1 MNTRTSQV
9 PLESHVN
16 LVPIRVVVHDGS
28 GNAVE
33 NLHKEDFQVKQDGK
47 VQFITHFSVQTP
59 ASAASQ
65 VARGEAIPLPPD
77 STSYAI
83 SGSAPDAPAS
93 AAGGANSGSKL
104 ALPTRFVALL
114 FDDSHLD
121 VGDLSRAKIA
131 ALKFIDTQVKPSE
144 RLAIFNI
151 SGRSQVDFTDDHE
164 KIRAAIKILIPN
176 PVGAYDPKNEHDCL
190 QITYYQADLIQN
202 KNDQQALAAATA
214 DAMACSA
221 DAPTAQAQ
229 ATEAASLVSSTV
241 PMVLQ
246 AGDINTQYSVRRLE
260 EVVRRVAALPG
271 QRSIV
276 LISPGFLTPTY
287 EYDVSLVIDK
297 ANHSNV
303 FINTLDAR
311 GLYTVDPIGDITQP
325 TPVRANAT
333 TSGMSLQYRLD
344 EQRQQSEVLADLA
357 YSTGGF
363 YFRNN
368 NDLDAGFRTT
378 AAEPEVSYLLA
389 IVPDNLKNDGK
400 FHTLN
405 VKLLTKEKY
414 SVQARRGFFA
424 PKRGQTPEEVAK
436 QDIEDALFSQ
446 EEQEGFPIQLHLQY
460 YKVDEM
466 NAKLSV
472 LAHVDLTK
480 LHFEK
485 SEGRNWDDLTIV
497 AGLFDRNGNFI
508 SGEQKTLEM
517 RLKDTTLEKLDQTG
531 VTLKTNFDVK
541 PGGYMVRLVV
551 RDSKAAQLSARNGV
565 VEIP

>member
-9 PLESHVN
+9 PLQSRVN
-16 LVPIRVVVHDGS
+16 LVPIRVVVHDAS
-28 GNAVE
+28 GHAVE

-47 VQFITHFSVQTP
+47 AQFITHFSVETP
-59 ASAASQ
+59 AAAASQ

-77 STSYAI
+77 ASSYAI
-83 SGSAPDAPAS
+83 SSTDPVAKAAS
-93 AAGGANSGSKL
+93 GADPGKL

-121 VGDLSRAKIA
+121 VGDLSRAKVA
-131 ALKFIDTQVKPSE
+131 ALKFIDTSVKPSE

-151 SGRSQVDFTDDHE
+151 SGRSQVDFTDDHTKVRE
-164 KIRAAIKILIPN
+164 AITSMIPT
-176 PVGAYDPKNEHDCL
+176 PVGAFDPTTQHGCL

-202 KNDQQALAAATA
+202 KNDPQAIAAANQ
-214 DAMACSA
+214 DALACSA
-221 DAPTAQAQ
+221 GAATPQQQAQ
-229 ATEAASLVSSTV
+229 QAAMLMASTV
-241 PMVLQ
+241 QEVLQ
-246 AGDINTQYSVRRLE
+246 AGDINTQYAVRRLE
-260 EVVRRVAALPG
+260 EVVRRVSALPG

-276 LISPGFLTPTY
+276 LVSPGFLTSTY
-287 EYDVSLVIDK
+287 EYDVSQVIDK
-297 ANHSNV
+297 ANHANV

-311 GLYTVDPIGDITQP
+311 GLYTVDPIGDIREDP
-325 TPVRANAT
+325 PVRANAAT
-333 TSGMSLQYRLD
+333 TGMSLQYRIT
-344 EQRQQSEVLADLA
+344 EQQVQSDVLSDLA

-368 NDLDAGFRTT
+368 NDLDAGFRVT

-389 IVPDNLKNDGK
+389 IVPEGLKNDGK
-400 FHTLN
+400 FHSLN

-414 SVQARRGFFA
+414 TVQARRGFFA
-424 PKRGQTPEEVAK
+424 PKRGQTPEELAK

-446 EEQEGFPIQLHLQY
+446 EEQEGLPVQLHLQY

-480 LHFEK
+480 VHFEK
-485 SEGRNWDDLTIV
+485 SDGRNWDDLTIV

-508 SGEQKTLEM
+508 TGEQKTLEM
-517 RLKDTTLEKLDQTG
+517 RLKDTTLERLGQTG

>member
-9 PLESHVN
+9 PLQSHVN

-28 GNAVE
+28 GHAVE
-33 NLHKEDFQVKQDGK
+33 NLRKEDFQVKQDGK
-47 VQFITHFSVQTP
+47 VQFITHFSVETP

-77 STSYAI
+77 ASSYAI
-83 SGSAPDAPAS
+83 SDSSADAAGK
-93 AAGGANSGSKL
+93 AAGGADAGKL

-114 FDDSHLD
+114 FDDSHLN
-121 VGDLSRAKIA
+121 VGDLSRAKVA
-131 ALKFIDTQVKPSE
+131 ALKFIDASVKPSE
-144 RLAIFNI
+144 RLALFNI
-151 SGRSQVDFTDDHE
+151 SGRAQVDFTDDHA
-164 KIRAAIKILIPN
+164 KIRAAINAMIPT
-176 PVGAYDPKNEHDCL
+176 PVGAYDPATQHDCL

-202 KNDQQALAAATA
+202 KNDSQATAAANE
-214 DAMACSA
+214 DALACSA
-221 DAPTAQAQ
+221 WAPNAQAQ
-229 ATEAASLVSSTV
+229 AQQAAMLVASTV
-241 PMVLQ
+241 PSVLQ
-246 AGDINTQYSVRRLE
+246 AGEINTQYAVRRLE
-260 EVVRRVAALPG
+260 EVVRRISALPG
-271 QRSIV
+271 QRSVV
-276 LISPGFLTPTY
+276 LVSPGFLTSTY
-287 EYDVSLVIDK
+287 EYDVSQVIDK
-297 ANHSNV
+297 ANRSNV

-311 GLYTVDPIGDITQP
+311 GLYTVDPIGDISQDA
-325 TPVRANAT
+325 PVRANAT
-333 TSGMSLQYRLD
+333 TSGMSLQYRIT
-344 EQRQQSEVLADLA
+344 EQQVQSEVLADLA

-368 NDLDAGFRTT
+368 NDLDAGFRVT

-389 IVPDNLKNDGK
+389 IVPDGLKNDGK

-414 SVQARRGFFA
+414 TVQARRGFFA
-424 PKRGQTPEEVAK
+424 PKRGQTPEELAK

-446 EEQEGFPIQLHLQY
+446 EEQEGLPVQLHLQY

-466 NAKLSV
+466 NTKLSV

-480 LHFEK
+480 VHFEK
-485 SEGRNWDDLTIV
+485 SDGRNWDDLTVV

-508 SGEQKTLEM
+508 TGEQKTLEM
-517 RLKDTTLEKLDQTG
+517 RLKDTTLERLGQTG

>member
-16 LVPIRVVVHDGS
+16 LVPIRVVVHDSS

-33 NLHKEDFQVKQDGK
+33 NLRKEDFQVKQDGK
-47 VQFITHFSVQTP
+47 VQFITHFSVETP
-59 ASAASQ
+59 ASAAGQ

-83 SGSAPDAPAS
+83 SGAAPDAAAS
-93 AAGGANSGSKL
+93 GKATDGKL

-114 FDDSHLD
+114 FDDSHLE
-121 VGDLSRAKIA
+121 VGDLSRAKVA

-151 SGRSQVDFTDDHE
+151 SGRFQVDFTDDHE
-164 KIRAAIKILIPN
+164 KIRAAIKTLIPN

-202 KNDQQALAAATA
+202 KNDQQAASAATA
-214 DAMACSA
+214 DALACSA
-221 DAPTAQAQ
+221 GAPSAQMQ
-229 ATEAASLVSSTV
+229 AAEAASLVASTV
-241 PMVLQ
+241 PIVLQ

-260 EVVRRVAALPG
+260 EVVRRIAALPG

-287 EYDVSLVIDK
+287 EYEVSQLIDK

-325 TPVRANAT
+325 PPVRANAQT
-333 TSGMSLQYRLD
+333 AGMSLQYRLD
-344 EQRQQSEVLADLA
+344 EQRVQSEVLSDLA

-400 FHTLN
+400 FHTLS
-405 VKLLTKEKY
+405 VK
-414 SVQARRGFFA
+414 
-424 PKRGQTPEEVAK
+424 
-436 QDIEDALFSQ
+436 
-446 EEQEGFPIQLHLQY
+446 
-460 YKVDEM
+460 
-466 NAKLSV
+466 V
-472 LAHVDLTK
+472 L
-480 LHFEK
+480 
-485 SEGRNWDDLTIV
+485 
-497 AGLFDRNGNFI
+497 
-508 SGEQKTLEM
+508 
-517 RLKDTTLEKLDQTG
+517 
-531 VTLKTNFDVK
+531 
-541 PGGYMVRLVV
+541 
-551 RDSKAAQLSARNGV
+551 
-565 VEIP
+565 

>member
-9 PLESHVN
+9 PLQSHVN
-16 LVPIRVVVHDGS
+16 LVPIRVVVHDAS
-28 GNAVE
+28 GHAVE

-47 VQFITHFSVQTP
+47 IQFITHFSVETP

-65 VARGEAIPLPPD
+65 VERGEAIPLPPD
-77 STSYAI
+77 ATSYSI
-83 SGSAPDAPAS
+83 SDSSGDAAAK
-93 AAGGANSGSKL
+93 AAGGADTGKL

-121 VGDLSRAKIA
+121 VGDLSRAKVA
-131 ALKFIDTQVKPSE
+131 ALKFIDTSVKPSE

-151 SGRSQVDFTDDHE
+151 SGRFQVDFTDDHA
-164 KIRAAIKILIPN
+164 KIREAITSMIPT
-176 PVGAYDPKNEHDCL
+176 PVGAFDPATQHDCL

-202 KNDQQALAAATA
+202 KNDPQAIAAANQDALACTVGQAQQA
-214 DAMACSA
+214 AMLM
-221 DAPTAQAQ
+221 T
-229 ATEAASLVSSTV
+229 STV
-241 PMVLQ
+241 QEVLQ
-246 AGDINTQYSVRRLE
+246 AGDINTQYAVRRLA
-260 EVVRRVAALPG
+260 EVVRRVSALPG

-276 LISPGFLTPTY
+276 LVSSGFLTSTY
-287 EYDVSLVIDK
+287 EYDVSQVIDK

-311 GLYTVDPIGDITQP
+311 GLYTVDPIGDIREDP
-325 TPVRANAT
+325 PVRANVAT
-333 TSGMSLQYRLD
+333 TGLSLQYRVT
-344 EQRQQSEVLADLA
+344 EQQVQSEVLSDLA

-368 NDLDAGFRTT
+368 NDLDAGFRVT

-389 IVPDNLKNDGK
+389 IVPEGLKNDGK
-400 FHTLN
+400 FHSLN

-414 SVQARRGFFA
+414 TVQARRGFFA
-424 PKRGQTPEEVAK
+424 PKRGQTPEELAK

-446 EEQEGFPIQLHLQY
+446 EEQEGLPVQLHLQY

-480 LHFEK
+480 VHFEK
-485 SEGRNWDDLTIV
+485 SDGRNWDDLTVV

-508 SGEQKTLEM
+508 TGEQKTLEM

>member
-1 MNTRTSQV
+1 M
-9 PLESHVN
+9 N
-16 LVPIRVVVHDGS
+16 LVPVRVVVHDAS
-28 GNAVE
+28 GHTVE
-33 NLHKEDFQVKQDGK
+33 DLHKEDFQVKQDGK
-47 VQFITHFSVQTP
+47 VQFITHFSVETA

-65 VARGEAIPLPPD
+65 VARGEAIPPPD

-83 SGSAPDAPAS
+83 TNASPDAEAGK
-93 AAGGANSGSKL
+93 AAGGAGVGGKL

-121 VGDLSRAKIA
+121 VGDLSRAKVA
-131 ALKFIDTQVKPSE
+131 ALKFIDTSVKPSE

-151 SGRSQVDFTDDHE
+151 SGRAQVDFTDDHD
-164 KIRAAIKILIPN
+164 KIRVAIKRLIPT

-214 DAMACSA
+214 DALACSA
-221 DAPTAQAQ
+221 LAPPKTAPDPQAQ
-229 ATEAASLVSSTV
+229 ALASEAASLVASTV
-241 PMVLQ
+241 PAVLQ
-246 AGDINTQYSVRRLE
+246 AGEINTQYAVRRLE
-260 EVVRRVAALPG
+260 EVVRRVSALPG

-276 LISPGFLTPTY
+276 LISPGFLTSTY
-287 EYDVSLVIDK
+287 EYDVSRVIDK

-325 TPVRANAT
+325 APVRANAAT
-333 TSGMSLQYRLD
+333 AAMSVQYRLD
-344 EQRQQSEVLADLA
+344 EQQEQSEVLSDLA

-400 FHTLN
+400 FHTLS

-414 SVQARRGFFA
+414 TVQARRGFFA